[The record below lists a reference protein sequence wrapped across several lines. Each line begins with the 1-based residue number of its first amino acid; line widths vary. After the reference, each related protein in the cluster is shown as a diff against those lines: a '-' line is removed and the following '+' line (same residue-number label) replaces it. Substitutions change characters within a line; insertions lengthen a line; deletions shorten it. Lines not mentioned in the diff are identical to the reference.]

1 LASGQASVAAA
12 TQDLL
17 LLLLPHLA
25 RTDAAAFLQL
35 VLTSGALT
43 HADGGVQKRAYKALS
58 RVLELA
64 DPPVPAD
71 ALALLPPLV
80 PEAVLGTKEP
90 AEKARAEAFALV
102 LAMADKFRA
111 GGTVR
116 RPAPEDGGDGD
127 GDGGAMA
134 EDGAPPAEGEDVPA
148 DLPEFVTVLAGGL
161 AGATPHMISATV
173 TALARVVFEYKGR
186 LAGCSATAPLTRAQT
201 RSRTR
206 CTPSCSRRCSS
217 SSAPRTARS

>member
-1 LASGQASVAAA
+1 
-12 TQDLL
+12 
-17 LLLLPHLA
+17 
-25 RTDAAAFLQL
+25 

-64 DPPVPAD
+64 DPPVPADAPALLAALDSAGPALAAPAARERLRALALLVRRVPAD

-116 RPAPEDGGDGD
+116 RPAPEDGGD

-186 LAGCSATAPLTRAQT
+186 LAACSATAPLTRAQT

-206 CTPSCSRRCSS
+206 CTPSC
-217 SSAPRTARS
+217 